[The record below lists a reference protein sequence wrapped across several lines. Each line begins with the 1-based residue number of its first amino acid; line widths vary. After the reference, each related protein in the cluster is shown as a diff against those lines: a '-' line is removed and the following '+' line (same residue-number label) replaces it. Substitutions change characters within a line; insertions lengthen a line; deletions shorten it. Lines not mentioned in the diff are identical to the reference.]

1 MKDSL
6 FRKGSKSFYESPL
19 AEEIV
24 VSFEENILSGQ
35 AQLGGMRSGDVG
47 ASGYNGDAFQG
58 TTYDNL

>member
-1 MKDSL
+1 MKNSL
-6 FRKGSKSFYESPL
+6 FVKGSNSFYESPL

-24 VSFEENILSGQ
+24 LSFEENILSDP
-35 AQLGGMRSGDVG
+35 AQLQGMRSGNVG